1 MKQWNWKRITRMVLI
16 LLLLGLLSTQ
26 LYRSATTGT
35 FESLYHN
42 GRPHLKI
49 VCSNIQ
55 QQMDHVEVDLSI
67 GILETLDAHST
78 EFYTPYGHDSFSH
91 FALYFCAWEHYEMD
105 LNSLDISDYTN
116 LEQHYFIK
124 QISAQDA
131 FSSAYEYFEIFGGIV
146 FKHTESFVI
155 PREVL
160 EKHKPDGKIVLKIV
174 GYTQTGGELTI
185 GHTSFVRISY
195 KIIDGEYVQFIF

>member
-1 MKQWNWKRITRMVLI
+1 MKQWNWKRMIQVVLI
-16 LLLLGLLSTQ
+16 LLLLVSISTQ
-26 LYRSATTGT
+26 LYRCATTET

-55 QQMDHVEVDLSI
+55 YPMDHVEVDLSI

-116 LEQHYFIK
+116 LEKHHFIK
-124 QISAQDA
+124 EISAQDA

-146 FKHTESFVI
+146 FKHTESLVI

-160 EKHKPDGKIVLKIV
+160 EEYKRDGVIALKIV
-174 GYTQTGGELTI
+174 GYTQTGGKLTV
-185 GHTSFVRISY
+185 GHTSFIRIPY
-195 KIIDGEYVQFIF
+195 KILDGEYVQFTF